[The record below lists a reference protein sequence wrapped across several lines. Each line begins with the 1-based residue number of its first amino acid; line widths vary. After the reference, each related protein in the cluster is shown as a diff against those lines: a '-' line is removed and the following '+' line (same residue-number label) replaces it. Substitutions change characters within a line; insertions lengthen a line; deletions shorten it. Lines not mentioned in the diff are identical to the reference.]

1 MYGTTRRPT
10 SAAAELLWPPFEQ
23 AAAASPW
30 FGWGVGA
37 GNAIIPPDS
46 EVARMIGNW
55 AAHNEYLRI
64 SVEGGQLGRAL
75 LIGMLVLWVA
85 RHTRGL
91 CRTDKVIMRLAFAGF
106 AVQAYTDNVL
116 IATTACVFFAFATAV
131 FRTRG
136 MSHAVGQARDPRRC
150 GAVCFR
156 HAMQDFGSDSLAARG
171 RGGVGTHH
179 RHRSRAACVSFWIA
193 LYLLSLTLVAY
204 PAAAAGLAFVI
215 NSGGA
220 SISLVDM
227 SSQKELRR
235 IPVLREPHHL
245 ALSPDGR
252 SLLVGDTVG
261 NEMLF
266 LDPATAA
273 VQKRV
278 PVADPYQLGFS
289 PNGKFLVVNGL
300 ARNQVDVYDAADM
313 QLLKRFPTASM
324 PSHLD
329 YAPDSSRVFV
339 SLQGTDSLVAID
351 LNKLAILWTAKI
363 GKTPA
368 GVLWHDGRVL
378 VADMGTDYVAVV
390 DPADGRVTGR
400 IHTGK
405 GAHNLFL
412 SPDWQDHLGEQPR
425 RRHHDVAR
433 RGDADADPQLRDPRR
448 AGRHRLRARRQAVDH
463 AALGRE
469 GGGARSGD
477 RRVSDDRGRP
487 LAARP
492 VPQPERKRR
501 AECRGALSHA

>member
-1 MYGTTRRPT
+1 MRFP
-10 SAAAELLWPPFEQ
+10 WP
-23 AAAASPW
+23 A
-30 FGWGVGA
+30 
-37 GNAIIPPDS
+37 
-46 EVARMIGNW
+46 
-55 AAHNEYLRI
+55 LR
-64 SVEGGQLGRAL
+64 
-75 LIGMLVLWVA
+75 
-85 RHTRGL
+85 
-91 CRTDKVIMRLAFAGF
+91 
-106 AVQAYTDNVL
+106 
-116 IATTACVFFAFATAV
+116 
-131 FRTRG
+131 
-136 MSHAVGQARDPRRC
+136 
-150 GAVCFR
+150 
-156 HAMQDFGSDSLAARG
+156 
-171 RGGVGTHH
+171 
-179 RHRSRAACVSFWIA
+179 
-193 LYLLSLTLVAY
+193 LLSLILLAQ

-273 VQKRV
+273 LQRRL

-289 PNGKFLVVNGL
+289 PNGHFLVVNGL
-300 ARNQVDVYDAADM
+300 ARNQVDVYDAGSM
-313 QLLKRFPTASM
+313 QLLKRFPTATM

-351 LNKLAILWTAKI
+351 LNRLAVLWTAKV

-405 GAHNLFL
+405 GAHNLFISPDRKIIWVNNRVGGTTTSLDAATLAPIRSYAIPGGPDDIAFAPDGRLWITRRWAEKVAVLDPASGDYQTIDVGRSPHGLFL
-412 SPDWQDHLGEQPR
+412 SPKGS
-425 RRHHDVAR
+425 
-433 RGDADADPQLRDPRR
+433 
-448 AGRHRLRARRQAVDH
+448 
-463 AALGRE
+463 AAP
-469 GGGARSGD
+469 S
-477 RRVSDDRGRP
+477 V
-487 LAARP
+487 AAR
-492 VPQPERKRR
+492 
-501 AECRGALSHA
+501 

>member
-1 MYGTTRRPT
+1 MP
-10 SAAAELLWPPFEQ
+10 LCWVLC
-23 AAAASPW
+23 
-30 FGWGVGA
+30 
-37 GNAIIPPDS
+37 
-46 EVARMIGNW
+46 
-55 AAHNEYLRI
+55 L
-64 SVEGGQLGRAL
+64 AL
-75 LIGMLVLWVA
+75 LL
-85 RHTRGL
+85 T
-91 CRTDKVIMRLAFAGF
+91 GF
-106 AVQAYTDNVL
+106 
-116 IATTACVFFAFATAV
+116 
-131 FRTRG
+131 
-136 MSHAVGQARDPRRC
+136 
-150 GAVCFR
+150 
-156 HAMQDFGSDSLAARG
+156 
-171 RGGVGTHH
+171 
-179 RHRSRAACVSFWIA
+179 
-193 LYLLSLTLVAY
+193 
-204 PAAAAGLAFVI
+204 PAAAAGLAFIV

-235 IPVLREPHHL
+235 IPVLREPHHV

-273 VQKRV
+273 LQKRL

-300 ARNQVDVYDAADM
+300 ARNQIDVYDAAAM
-313 QLLKRFPTASM
+313 QMLKRFPIASM

-351 LNKLAILWTAKI
+351 LNRLAVLWTAKV

-405 GAHNLFL
+405 GAHNLFI
-412 SPDWQDHLGEQPR
+412 SPDRKIIWVNNRVGGTTTSLDAATLAPIRSYAIPGGPDDIAFAPDGRLWITRRFAEKVAVLDPTTGEYQTIEVGRSP
-425 RRHHDVAR
+425 HGLFLNS
-433 RGDADADPQLRDPRR
+433 RGK
-448 AGRHRLRARRQAVDH
+448 
-463 AALGRE
+463 AAP
-469 GGGARSGD
+469 S
-477 RRVSDDRGRP
+477 V
-487 LAARP
+487 AAR
-492 VPQPERKRR
+492 
-501 AECRGALSHA
+501 